1 MRLTAQVGLH
11 LIALQQS
18 QSLRI
23 QVNAYLSESR
33 IAVANVCSVCHSN
46 PKCRSEHLER
56 RNLHLFL
63 TTHSILLVSLGTTPC
78 GFQCMLCDVSWQTA
92 QKTPK
97 GIFDFDDDDD
107 FFASPKPPQAKAST
121 TVTPAPADAANISLG

>member
-33 IAVANVCSVCHSN
+33 IAVANVCSVCHSQHALTQPKVPVGTFGKEEPPPLPDDSLN
-46 PKCRSEHLER
+46 PASKSGHHPFVASNVCCVMCPGKQLKR
-56 RNLHLFL
+56 RQREYLTSMTMMIFL
-63 TTHSILLVSLGTTPC
+63 RRLSRHRR
-78 GFQCMLCDVSWQTA
+78 
-92 QKTPK
+92 K
-97 GIFDFDDDDD
+97 
-107 FFASPKPPQAKAST
+107 QA
-121 TVTPAPADAANISLG
+121 PL